1 MQPGKFIVGAAALAC
16 FLMGSAMP
24 VRAQQQQQQPRVKRR
39 VAVLNFE
46 YGTVSSNIM
55 QIFGSNVDVGRGIVE
70 VLTDRL
76 VSGGVYSVYERKALD
91 KVLAEQ
97 NVSNTDRFDSASA
110 AKIGRL
116 LGVEAIITGAITQFG
131 RDDSSVSTG
140 GIGGKYTSKIGLGN
154 LGKKTSKAV
163 VQISAR
169 MINVDTGEVMLVAQG
184 RGDAT
189 RSGLDVSGAGA
200 GSSVIGGGGIDMRSA
215 NFANTIIGEAVNKA
229 VTEMAGRL
237 EASAGSIPAKAVVV
251 DALVADVTGDTIV
264 INAGSKLGVRVG
276 DRFPVARVGRTIK
289 DPVTGKVIKRVED
302 ALGELEITEVD
313 ADSATGRFT
322 GAGKPK
328 VGDAVRSRA
337 N

>member
-1 MQPGKFIVGAAALAC
+1 MQTRKLIVSAAAILLAIAVP
-16 FLMGSAMP
+16 SA
-24 VRAQQQQQQPRVKRR
+24 AQQQPTKTKRR
-39 VAVLNFE
+39 VAILNFE
-46 YGTVSSNIM
+46 YSTVSSNIM

-76 VSGGVYSVYERKALD
+76 VTGGVYSVYERKALD
-91 KVLAEQ
+91 KILAEQ
-97 NVSNTDRFDSASA
+97 NIANTDRFDSASA
-110 AKIGRL
+110 AKLGRL

-140 GIGGKYTSKIGLGN
+140 GFGGKYTSKIGLGN
-154 LGKKTSKAV
+154 VGKKTSKAV

-184 RGDAT
+184 RGDST
-189 RSGLDVSGAGA
+189 RSGMDLSGAGA
-200 GSSVIGGGGIDMRSA
+200 GNSVIGGGGIDMRSA

-237 EASAGSIPAKAVVV
+237 EASAGSIPAKAIVV
-251 DALVADVTGDTIV
+251 DALVADVSGDTIV
-264 INAGSKLGVRVG
+264 INAGSKVGIKVG
-276 DRFPVARVGRTIK
+276 DRFPVTRVGREIK
-289 DPVTGKVIKRVED
+289 DPVTGKVIKRVEES
-302 ALGELEITEVD
+302 LGELTITEVD
-313 ADSATGRFT
+313 ADSATGKYT

-328 VGDAVRSRA
+328 VGDAVRSRP